1 MFLPNLLILRSYR
14 DETDLNWLRSS
25 KKADPGLHSAASCH
39 NLRLIRPPWII
50 SPFYPSLP
58 LVWRRLKGAKSGL
71 VPTGG
76 RRDDCGRGVSG
87 CGGGSCLAPDLL
99 VVKGLPGISIHA
111 LLDIRPNVGS
121 WPRTLNPCRRGTSA
135 WTWPAFLLLFSA
147 LALCPWSGAEGD
159 KEQRIRRITKIVKID
174 KKDEDLCQAW
184 AALLAGNSVLWL
196 LSRHKVYLFASQK
209 SKLCVPLLVPITED
223 LAWKHWYLFQTS
235 MLLFHKLHKIWM
247 SNLPPQGEN
256 PRTKSH
262 KKYRSRQQTIFRWKC
277 AKTTARATFLPQVIT
292 PSPSCGDKISK
303 NLNCYNVF
311 LILKCNFF
319 PIPSSFFWLYRSLSD
334 ETVAAPWAKQNQG
347 RINAE
352 DIENTDND
360 QLGEEI
366 EEEQMCGAPECDLR

>member
-1 MFLPNLLILRSYR
+1 MDAVRSERAICFASELTSTLTDFSLLSYFPHISSLFLLPWFRTVFRFSETAIQKFCQNCRLGFFRFFSCAKAGNLRGGLVSSSREREMTFGRLLMGSTICKARCRPISRILAAVCWCKFHQKILY
-14 DETDLNWLRSS
+14 TCAVWADL
-25 KKADPGLHSAASCH
+25 DPDILVWIAERNFACFCPICWFFRVIEMRRIWIGWDQTKRQILDCTLSAAGCH

-76 RRDDCGRGVSG
+76 RRDGRGVSG

-135 WTWPAFLLLFSA
+135 WGPTLPAFLLLFSA
-147 LALCPWSGAEGD
+147 LALCPWSGAGGD
-159 KEQRIRRITKIVKID
+159 REQRIRRITKIVKID

-209 SKLCVPLLVPITED
+209 SKL
-223 LAWKHWYLFQTS
+223 
-235 MLLFHKLHKIWM
+235 
-247 SNLPPQGEN
+247 N
-256 PRTKSH
+256 
-262 KKYRSRQQTIFRWKC
+262 
-277 AKTTARATFLPQVIT
+277 
-292 PSPSCGDKISK
+292 
-303 NLNCYNVF
+303 
-311 LILKCNFF
+311 
-319 PIPSSFFWLYRSLSD
+319 
-334 ETVAAPWAKQNQG
+334 
-347 RINAE
+347 
-352 DIENTDND
+352 
-360 QLGEEI
+360 
-366 EEEQMCGAPECDLR
+366 